1 MPSNNSSPDLTK
13 QRLTDLRNGLLSL
26 HKTLLDSERGTYER
40 DIARI
45 GSSGEL
51 LKLVLYDPWFA
62 WLHELS
68 EFVVLIDE
76 TLDAM
81 DDAMDETP
89 DAGEQPPVIDAERF
103 ISQAAEL
110 LAPDET
116 GSGFAK
122 RYFEALQRDPDV
134 VLAHARMR
142 KVLTALG

>member
-1 MPSNNSSPDLTK
+1 MSSNGSDD
-13 QRLTDLRNGLLSL
+13 QVQRRLTELRNGLLGL
-26 HKTLLDSERGTYER
+26 HKTLLESERASYER

-45 GSSGEL
+45 SSSGEL

-76 TLDAM
+76 MLDAK
-81 DDAMDETP
+81 E
-89 DAGEQPPVIDAERF
+89 PPGGIDAERL
-103 ISQAAEL
+103 IAQARDL

-116 GSGFAK
+116 GTGFAR

-134 VLAHARMR
+134 VLEHAKTR
-142 KVLTALG
+142 KLLTSLG

>member
-13 QRLTDLRNGLLSL
+13 QRLTELRNGLLSL

-45 GSSGEL
+45 GSTGEL

-76 TLDAM
+76 TLD
-81 DDAMDETP
+81 DKEGLD
-89 DAGEQPPVIDAERF
+89 GISAERF
-103 ISQAAEL
+103 IAQAQEL
-110 LAPDET
+110 LAPNET
-116 GSGFAK
+116 GAGFAK

-142 KVLTALG
+142 KVLTNLS